1 MSSPSGSVIAS
12 NQRPRL
18 HVVPGLPDRT
28 FGDLAGQFAGDYGL
42 TPEPWQQL
50 VLDDWLAET
59 GGRWSALRCGL
70 ACPRQNGKN
79 GIIEVRELF
88 GMVGRG
94 EKILHT
100 AHQVKTAQKH
110 FRRLK
115 HFFGKRVN
123 DPGAKYPELNA
134 LVVELRQ
141 VNGQEAIILA
151 NGGSVEI
158 VARSQGSGRGYTVD
172 VLVLDEAQDLSDDD
186 LEALMPTTS
195 AAPLRNPQWIYTG
208 TPPGPKASGEVFTRT
223 RAEALGN
230 PRRVS
235 WHEWSVEAS
244 GIENID
250 LDDRDLWLATNPA
263 LGGRLQIEV
272 CEGERGSFS
281 PKGFARERLGWWE
294 PGTGHVAA
302 FDLERWSAL
311 ADPAAERGA
320 APSFGVA
327 TAPDRSWS
335 AIAVA
340 WRRQD
345 GLTQVML
352 SDYKPGD
359 AWLVGRLEELRSRW
373 GGTVHVGLKGLA
385 GVAKAA
391 DAAVAHNA
399 LATVVEAREVR
410 HGNEPA
416 LTTSVRGARWRTQ
429 GDSRVLDRKGS
440 VDISP
445 LDAAALAVHGALS
458 APTAQADFR
467 TVDQI
472 LEAKRDRTAALQA

>member
-18 HVVPGLPDRT
+18 HVAPPEPDRS
-28 FGDLAGQFAGDYGL
+28 FGDLAGQFAADYGL

-50 VLDDWLAET
+50 VLDDWLSESS
-59 GGRWSALRCGL
+59 GRWSALTCGL

-79 GIIEVRELF
+79 GIIEIRELF

-115 HFFGKRVN
+115 HFFGKKVN
-123 DPGAKYPELNA
+123 DPTAKYPELNA

-141 VNGQEAIILA
+141 VNGQEAIFLA

-195 AAPLRNPQWIYTG
+195 SAPLGNPQWIYAG
-208 TPPGPKASGEVFTRT
+208 TPPGPKACGEVFTRT
-223 RAEALGN
+223 RTDALQS
-230 PRRVS
+230 PYRTT
-235 WHEWSVEAS
+235 WAEWSVEAES
-244 GIENID
+244 VDDLD
-250 LDDRDLWLATNPA
+250 LDDHDVWLATNPA
-263 LGGRLQIEV
+263 LGGRLQWEV
-272 CEGERGSFS
+272 CEGERGRFS
-281 PKGFARERLGWWE
+281 PRGFARERLGWWE
-294 PGTGHVAA
+294 PGSGQSAA
-302 FDLERWSAL
+302 LNADLWMSL
-311 ADPAAERGA
+311 ADPAAERGSS
-320 APSFGVA
+320 PSFGIA
-327 TAPDRSWS
+327 TAPDHSWS

-340 WRRQD
+340 WRRPD
-345 GLTQVML
+345 GLAQVML
-352 SDYKPGD
+352 ADYKPGD
-359 AWLVGRLEELRSRW
+359 AWLETRKEELLATW
-373 GGTVHVGLKGLA
+373 GGSAQAGVKGLA
-385 GVAKAA
+385 GIAKAT

-399 LATVVEAREVR
+399 LAAAVESQALR

-416 LTTSVRGARWRTQ
+416 LNTAVRTARWKPT
-429 GDSRVLDRKGS
+429 GDTRVLDRRGKA
-440 VDISP
+440 DISP
-445 LDAAALAVHGALS
+445 IDAAALALLPLLTRRRPGGLIVL
-458 APTAQADFR
+458 D
-467 TVDQI
+467 
-472 LEAKRDRTAALQA
+472 